1 MIKVKICG
9 ITTLEDA
16 LVAAEAGADAL
27 GFVFYN
33 GSSRCIRPDDAAA
46 IIRQLPPF
54 VQAVGLFVN
63 EELKIIHDIT
73 SRCGLDIIQLHGEE
87 SPEFCAAIP
96 RRVLKA
102 FRVRDAASLAQ
113 LRDYRTSAFLLDAW
127 SPIAH
132 GGTGCTFNWDI
143 AANASK
149 SSRIV
154 LAGGLN
160 PDNVAQAVCQVSPY
174 AVDVSSGVESA
185 PGQKDAALVRQF
197 VRKAKEA
204 SLEAAR

>member
-33 GSSRCIRPDDAAA
+33 GSSRCIRPEQAAA
-46 IIRQLPPF
+46 IIRQIPPF

-63 EELKIIHDIT
+63 EELETINAVT
-73 SRCGLDIIQLHGEE
+73 NCCSLDIIQLHGDEPP
-87 SPEFCAAIP
+87 SFCAAIP

-102 FRVRDAASLAQ
+102 IRVRDAASLEQ
-113 LRDYRTSAFLLDAW
+113 LRDYRTQAFLLDAW
-127 SPIAH
+127 SPTAY
-132 GGTGCTFNWDI
+132 GGTGSVFNWDI
-143 AANASK
+143 AASAAKNC
-149 SSRIV
+149 RIV
-154 LAGGLN
+154 LAGGLT
-160 PDNVAQAVCQVSPY
+160 PGNVAEAIRTVRPY

-185 PGQKDAALVRQF
+185 PGKKDAALVREF
-197 VRKAKEA
+197 IRNAKEA
-204 SLEAAR
+204 CLEAAR